1 MIKTLAYGLLYTLV
15 IGVFS
20 ACNSDCHDKG
30 NCAPVHYIWDLGEA
44 KNYLWADTGSFWIY
58 KNSKT
63 GELDTQTCVG
73 AITYWV
79 HTQGTTNYAKHI
91 TIDYEVL
98 SRRIFSTFNQ
108 WEYNDKT
115 NSVNPNAATLEN
127 NKIVNRTVA
136 GEGINY
142 PFFFPAKF
150 SYNYGTSNALTTC
163 TNIDT
168 SIIVNGQTY
177 DHVVV
182 FEINMDDIWYPN
194 DHPMAT
200 RYPNAFYYWVKSVG
214 LIKRYNKGENYSW
227 DLIDYKIQP

>member
-44 KNYLWADTGSFWIY
+44 KNYLWADTGSYWIY

-79 HTQGTTNYAKHI
+79 HTQGTTNYAKHV
-91 TIDYEVL
+91 TIDYEML

-115 NSVNPNAATLEN
+115 TGANPNAVLEN
-127 NKIVNRTVA
+127 NIIIDRTVG
-136 GEGINY
+136 GEGINC
-142 PFFFPAKF
+142 PFFYPPKIN
-150 SYNYGTSNALTTC
+150 YKYGTSNALTTC

-182 FEINMDDIWYPN
+182 FDINIDEIWEDKLGCIRPN
-194 DHPMAT
+194 T
-200 RYPNAFYYWVKSVG
+200 KYYWVKNIG
-214 LIKRYNKGENYSW
+214 LIKKTMNRCNYSW
-227 DLIDYKIQP
+227 DLIDYKIKP

>member
-1 MIKTLAYGLLYTLV
+1 MIKTFAYSLFYTLV
-15 IGVFS
+15 IGLFS

-44 KNYLWADTGSFWIY
+44 KNYLWADTGSYWIY

-98 SRRIFSTFNQ
+98 SRRIFSSFNQ

-127 NKIVNRTVA
+127 NRIVNRTVA

-142 PFFFPAKF
+142 PFFFPAKI

-163 TNIDT
+163 TNTDT

-177 DHVVV
+177 DHVIV
-182 FEINMDDIWYPN
+182 FDINMDEIWEEKLGCIRPN
-194 DHPMAT
+194 T
-200 RYPNAFYYWVKSVG
+200 KYYWVKNIG
-214 LIKRYNKGENYSW
+214 LIKKTMNRCNYSW
-227 DLIDYKIQP
+227 DLIDYKIKP

>member
-1 MIKTLAYGLLYTLV
+1 MLIIVLNG
-15 IGVFS
+15 

-30 NCAPVHYIWDLGEA
+30 NCDPEYYKYDLGEA
-44 KNYLWADTGSFWIY
+44 KNYLWADSGSYWIY

-79 HTQGTTNYAKHI
+79 HDYGSTKYSKHI

-98 SRRIFSTFNQ
+98 YRRLFSTFNK
-108 WEYNDKT
+108 WEYIDKT
-115 NSVNPNAATLEN
+115 SGFNPDAGTPQHNT
-127 NKIVNRTVA
+127 IVDRTVG
-136 GEGINY
+136 GEGINIPFSY
-142 PFFFPAKF
+142 PFVKGLGG
-150 SYNYGTSNALTTC
+150 GTGSSSTTC

-182 FEINMDDIWYPN
+182 FDINIDEIWEEKLGCIRPN
-194 DHPMAT
+194 T
-200 RYPNAFYYWVKSVG
+200 KYYWVKNIG
-214 LIKRYNKGENYSW
+214 LIKKTMNRCNYSW
-227 DLIDYKIQP
+227 DLIDYKIKP

>member
-1 MIKTLAYGLLYTLV
+1 MIKTLAYGLFYTLV

-30 NCAPVHYIWDLGEA
+30 NCDPEYYKYDLGEA
-44 KNYLWADTGSFWIY
+44 KNYLWADSGSYWIY

-79 HTQGTTNYAKHI
+79 HDYGSTKYSKHI

-98 SRRIFSTFNQ
+98 YRRLFSTFNK
-108 WEYNDKT
+108 WEYIDKT
-115 NSVNPNAATLEN
+115 NGFNPDAGTPQHNT
-127 NKIVNRTVA
+127 IVDRTVG
-136 GEGINY
+136 GEGINIPFSY
-142 PFFFPAKF
+142 PFVKGLGG
-150 SYNYGTSNALTTC
+150 GTGSSSTTC

-182 FEINMDDIWYPN
+182 FDINIDEIWEEKLGCIRPN
-194 DHPMAT
+194 T
-200 RYPNAFYYWVKSVG
+200 KYYWVKNIG
-214 LIKRYNKGENYSW
+214 LIKKTMNRCNYSW
-227 DLIDYKIQP
+227 DLIDYKIKP

>member
-1 MIKTLAYGLLYTLV
+1 MIKTLAYGLFYSLV

-20 ACNSDCHDKG
+20 SCNSDCHDKG
-30 NCAPVHYIWDLGEA
+30 NCAPEYYKYDLGEA
-44 KNYLWADTGSFWIY
+44 KNYLWADTGSYWIY

-79 HTQGTTNYAKHI
+79 HDYGSTNYSKHI

-98 SRRIFSTFNQ
+98 SRRIFSSFNQ

-115 NSVNPNAATLEN
+115 SFYNPDAMRIQQTF
-127 NKIVNRTVA
+127 VDRTVA
-136 GEGINY
+136 GEGISN
-142 PFFFPAKF
+142 PFFYPAKF
-150 SYNYGTSNALTTC
+150 NEKGGVSNTVTTC
-163 TNIDT
+163 INTDT

-182 FEINMDDIWYPN
+182 FDINMDDIWYPN

-227 DLIDYKIQP
+227 DLIDYKIKP